1 MPDFIVLDHTADVGI
16 MATGKTLKEAFEV
29 AASGLFYIIAET
41 KNLRP
46 LKHFTVSLNG
56 DNLDELL
63 IRWLNHL
70 LFLHEVEKV
79 LLCQFKIQKLTEHT
93 LKGIVSGEKI
103 DLNRHEIKTYV
114 KGATYHNLTVSTGDT
129 AKVQVIFDV

>member
-1 MPDFIVLDHTADVGI
+1 MPDFLVLDHTADVGI

-29 AASGLFYIIAET
+29 AAAGLFYIIAET

-79 LLCQFKIQKLTEHT
+79 LLCKFKIQELTEHT
-93 LKGIVSGEKI
+93 LKGTVSGEEI
-103 DLNRHEIKTYV
+103 DLSRHEIKTYV
-114 KGATYHNLTVSTGDT
+114 KGATYHNLVVSTGDQ